1 MADFPLPAAP
11 PEVAGQLEASHRQL
25 LAYARDLREVHV
37 QLQRAI
43 LGTLEGLANALEAKD
58 PYTRGHSDRVGRLA
72 QRFARRL
79 GRPPA
84 EADLL
89 ARAGRLHDLGKI
101 GVPEAVL
108 TKPGPLTREE
118 WTVMQSHAEAGARIV
133 APLHFLS
140 DCLPWIRHHHEHY
153 DGRGYPDSLAGE
165 GIPLGAQILSVVDVF
180 DALTT
185 DRPYRPRLAV
195 AAALELMETLAGR
208 QFNPTLLRPF
218 RAMVEAD
225 AGRTPFV

>member
-1 MADFPLPAAP
+1 MNPAPMADFPLPAAP
-11 PEVAGQLEASHRQL
+11 PEGAGQLEASHRQL

-43 LGTLEGLANALEAKD
+43 LGTVEGLATALEAQD

-84 EADLL
+84 EA
-89 ARAGRLHDLGKI
+89 
-101 GVPEAVL
+101 
-108 TKPGPLTREE
+108 
-118 WTVMQSHAEAGARIV
+118 GARLG
-133 APLHFLS
+133 APPHFLS
-140 DCLPWIRHHHEHY
+140 DCLPWIRPHHDHS

-185 DRPYRPRLAV
+185 DRPYRPRLPV
-195 AAALELMETLAGR
+195 AAPL
-208 QFNPTLLRPF
+208 
-218 RAMVEAD
+218 
-225 AGRTPFV
+225 